1 MSRPMATLME
11 KNAWPIATST
21 VLPSIFEK
29 SVLNR
34 KLVAAPKS
42 PSTAA

>member
-1 MSRPMATLME
+1 MATLIE

-21 VLPSIFEK
+21 VALSIFEK

-34 KLVAAPKS
+34 NVTAAPKS